1 MEKGGHQPDF
11 IDGEFNESLFRGR
24 RSDPDGDFSFSGY
37 GQFGK
42 LAGVVGKA
50 GFVLRIQKDELKGL
64 QVPVFRL
71 GNDLIDPDRVG

>member
-11 IDGEFNESLFRGR
+11 IDRKFNKSLFRGR
-24 RSDPDGDFSFSGY
+24 GSDPDGDFSLSGY
-37 GQFGK
+37 GEFGK

-50 GFVLRIQKDELKGL
+50 CFILRVQKDKFEGL
-64 QVPVFRL
+64 QVPVFGL